1 MTTWIIDVRDK
12 VGQRVQPYA
21 DVPKEDRRFRKIVAY
36 TFIEALTKAQAQA
49 EVAAL
54 LASEKGKKP

>member
-36 TFIEALTKAQAQA
+36 TFIEALTKAQA